1 MGLVLHTVMLAV
13 DLAAVVSPIICTS
26 RLRSDSLPVRRL
38 LEEGAPV
45 AGRLQGSDCRSH
57 RRRAAR
63 ACSWMAAA
71 AQGARAGAALQMN
84 KQHLF
89 RSDRHFGHHVCCPC
103 IWQCKTTVCPLRCH
117 RLSGGIPTCTF
128 VSPLPWTLF
137 VALRHLQRRD
147 AREMLS
153 TCALSRHITEARCK
167 SAAAAP
173 LSVRRR
179 QRAGMVHLVNGRPG
193 NMQ

>member
-1 MGLVLHTVMLAV
+1 
-13 DLAAVVSPIICTS
+13 
-26 RLRSDSLPVRRL
+26 
-38 LEEGAPV
+38 
-45 AGRLQGSDCRSH
+45 
-57 RRRAAR
+57 
-63 ACSWMAAA
+63 MAAA

-84 KQHLF
+84 KQKLF
-89 RSDRHFGHHVCCPC
+89 RSDRHFGHHVCYPC
-103 IWQCKTTVCPLRCH
+103 IWQCKTTVCPQRCR

-147 AREMLS
+147 ARAMLS
-153 TCALSRHITEARCK
+153 TCALFRHITEARCK

-179 QRAGMVHLVNGRPG
+179 QRAGMVHDVNGRPG
-193 NMQ
+193 KHAVTTYTSEPCKPMQRLCRMHPVTSRRQMHPCQQQDMHS